1 MPKHLYNVVFE
12 YDETTGGA
20 YGVRTWT
27 SYVDQAEFE
36 KSIHPKGHQGNVVVA
51 QGVTQDEAL
60 NLTSLTPEICR
71 LLCAIEQAYTNN
83 PNPDE
88 ELLQYHKTSAWYAIQ
103 HDRIHIQTHG
113 LKRFNAL
120 KYIKPYSHLVVP
132 AATIEKNLRLAIQSL
147 SCYNYLGQVR

>member
-1 MPKHLYNVVFE
+1 M
-12 YDETTGGA
+12 GGA

-27 SYVDQAEFE
+27 SYADQAEFE
-36 KSIHPKGHQGNVVVA
+36 KIHTSKGHPGNVVVA

-60 NLTSLTPEICR
+60 DLTSLTPEICR
-71 LLCAIEQAYTNN
+71 LLCAIEQAYTDN

-88 ELLQYHKTSAWYAIQ
+88 EIIRYHKSMAWYAIH

-113 LKRFNAL
+113 LKRFDAL
-120 KYIKPYSHLVVP
+120 KYIKPYSHLVAP
-132 AATIEKNLRLAIQSL
+132 TITTEKTLRLAVQSL